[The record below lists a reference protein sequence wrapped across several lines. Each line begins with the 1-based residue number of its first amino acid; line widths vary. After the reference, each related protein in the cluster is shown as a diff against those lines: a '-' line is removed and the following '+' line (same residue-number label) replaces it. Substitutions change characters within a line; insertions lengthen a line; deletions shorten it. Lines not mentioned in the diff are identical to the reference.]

1 MRRGFLTHFS
11 LANIKSDLS
20 FFVPV
25 ASRNAA
31 GATLNEGFISL
42 FAHAGLI
49 SGVLTLKCRMK
60 QMATRSLIGRAR
72 LDSLPEVKF
81 GKKERKEKKNARTC
95 SA

>member
-25 ASRNAA
+25 AS
-31 GATLNEGFISL
+31 LNEGFISL
-42 FAHAGLI
+42 FAHVGLI

-81 GKKERKEKKNARTC
+81 GKKERKEKKTPAHVAPN
-95 SA
+95 SV